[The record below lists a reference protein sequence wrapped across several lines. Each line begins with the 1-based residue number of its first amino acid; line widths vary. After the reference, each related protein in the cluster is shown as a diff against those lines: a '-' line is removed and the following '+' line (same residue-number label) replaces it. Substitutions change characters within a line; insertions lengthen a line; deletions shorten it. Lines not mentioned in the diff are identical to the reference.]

1 MKDLTI
7 LLTLKDRE
15 NYSQRWIERNIFP
28 EFYYVIAD
36 GSYADHNQKIFSQVN
51 SENVNYIRFVPD
63 STYTIYMQKRLKSLN
78 EIKTRFV
85 LYADNDD
92 FLIRDG
98 LNQIMDFLD
107 QNREITLVQGTVGRV
122 VEEKN
127 GYFSKISNWDHSLTD
142 GTAYENIKVCLSA
155 YYSLFYCISET
166 SIQRKIF
173 ELLVESGTVSPYIV
187 EEFQTYFSIALSRP
201 KVLPNY
207 YYIRLANSVGSQD
220 AGFSEKH
227 KFDLCLDQNF
237 HRSFHFLVN
246 QLSNFLPEI
255 DKSFLLEELRQ
266 YQISKINTRHLRLK
280 EHILVTLKSKIQRLS
295 KSMLSV
301 FKKKVFSCKDMAAI
315 FNS

>member
-1 MKDLTI
+1 MRDLTI
-7 LLTLKDRE
+7 LLALKDRE
-15 NYSQRWIERNIFP
+15 VYTQRWIDQNIFP
-28 EFYYVIAD
+28 DFYYVIAD

-51 SENVNYIRFVPD
+51 LENVNYIRFVPD
-63 STYTIYMQKRLKSLN
+63 STYPIYIQKRLKSLN

-98 LNQIMDFLD
+98 LNQIMDYLD

-122 VEEKN
+122 VEEKEGN
-127 GYFSKISNWDHSLTD
+127 FSKISNWDHHLSN
-142 GTAYENIKVCLSA
+142 GTAYENIKVCLST

-166 SIQRKIF
+166 KIQKKIF
-173 ELLVESGTVSPYIV
+173 ELFVESGTVSPYLV
-187 EEFQTYFSIALSRP
+187 EEFQTYFSIAMSRP

-237 HRSFHFLVN
+237 HHSFHFLVN
-246 QLSNFLPEI
+246 QLSSYLPEI
-255 DKSFLLEELRQ
+255 DKSLLLEELRQ
-266 YQISKINTRHLRLK
+266 YQISKIKTRHLRLK
-280 EHILVTLKSKIQRLS
+280 EHILVTLKSKIQRVT
-295 KSMLSV
+295 KSMHMV
-301 FKKKVFSCKDMAAI
+301 FKKKVFSGKDMGAI